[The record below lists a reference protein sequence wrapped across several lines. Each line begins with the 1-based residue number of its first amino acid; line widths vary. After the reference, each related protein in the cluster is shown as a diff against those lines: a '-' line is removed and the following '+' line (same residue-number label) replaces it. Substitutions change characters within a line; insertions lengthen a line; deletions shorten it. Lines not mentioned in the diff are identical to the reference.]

1 MDTIFLLAKS
11 LVIDKLCCDMEEQSC
26 DMFIS
31 STGINSYLQ
40 LSLINFF
47 MYYIVPQIGIVVVYQ
62 YQ

>member
-1 MDTIFLLAKS
+1 MVTIFLLAKS

-40 LSLINFF
+40 LQLQNYF
-47 MYYIVPQIGIVVVYQ
+47 MHFIVPQIGIVVVHQ

>member
-47 MYYIVPQIGIVVVYQ
+47 MYYIVPQIGIAVVYQ